1 MSIFRNT
8 LSEAKS
14 KLSTDTTRNKIKRIL
29 DEHIEKVRKEFRME
43 KKLQETTLEYF
54 RHLEEAK
61 KKLEQPKSVIENEH
75 IAKHLDDAKNLVPVI
90 EEELRKIDKNHHFLR

>member
-14 KLSTDTTRNKIKRIL
+14 KLGTDTTRNKIKRIL

-54 RHLEEAK
+54 RHLEEAQK
-61 KKLEQPKSVIENEH
+61 KVGTTKECNGK
-75 IAKHLDDAKNLVPVI
+75 
-90 EEELRKIDKNHHFLR
+90 